1 MISTYFKIEL
11 KIIFRKKLYLVISI
25 LLPVVFYLLFTSILD
40 MPEEAKPKFYK
51 EYMYSMTVFSLM
63 NFCLLSFPLDLIEE
77 RNQGWYKRLMV
88 TPLSSFQYYLVKISK
103 TMCQFLIAII
113 IIFSVAHFY
122 KDVHMTVFQ
131 WIFSALTLW
140 IGVSLFLT
148 LGLII
153 AQLNDIQKASSFA
166 NLLNITLAILGGL
179 AIDLA
184 QDKVVNIEAIGYLIV
199 YSIIFLSIAL
209 FMNKKGDVS

>member
-1 MISTYFKIEL
+1 
-11 KIIFRKKLYLVISI
+11 
-25 LLPVVFYLLFTSILD
+25 
-40 MPEEAKPKFYK
+40 
-51 EYMYSMTVFSLM
+51 
-63 NFCLLSFPLDLIEE
+63 
-77 RNQGWYKRLMV
+77 MV

-103 TMCQFLIAII
+103 TMCQFLIAIT

-179 AIDLA
+179 WFPVNTFPDWLQSISKNMPTYNLKLLAIDLA
-184 QDKVVNIEAIGYLIV
+184 QNKGVNIEAFGYLVV
-199 YSIIFLSIAL
+199 YCIIFVSIAL
-209 FMNKKGDVS
+209 FMNKKGDVH

>member
-1 MISTYFKIEL
+1 
-11 KIIFRKKLYLVISI
+11 
-25 LLPVVFYLLFTSILD
+25 
-40 MPEEAKPKFYK
+40 
-51 EYMYSMTVFSLM
+51 YMYSMTVFSLM

-179 AIDLA
+179 WFPVYTFPDWLQSISKHMPTYNLKLLAIDLA
-184 QDKVVNIEAIGYLIV
+184 QNKGVDIE
-199 YSIIFLSIAL
+199 
-209 FMNKKGDVS
+209 